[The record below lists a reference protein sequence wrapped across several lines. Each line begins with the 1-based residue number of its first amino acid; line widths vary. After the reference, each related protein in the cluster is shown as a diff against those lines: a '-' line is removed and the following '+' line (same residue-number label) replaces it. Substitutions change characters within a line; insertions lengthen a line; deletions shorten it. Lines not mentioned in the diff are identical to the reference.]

1 MKTILIAILI
11 SAVIALGLQM
21 ILPFPFGFIFSIAIP
36 VTIIWYAIKKQS
48 SKDPFS
54 LLNYRRADPKTD
66 DESKQNRE
74 AYRILK
80 KKFLEGEISKEEFD
94 RLKKDFD
101 DDVLKW
107 FGDKEN
113 EN

>member
-1 MKTILIAILI
+1 MKTILIAILV
-11 SAVIALGLQM
+11 SVVIVLGLQI
-21 ILPFPFGFIFSIAIP
+21 ILPFPYGVIFGIVIP
-36 VTIIWYAIKKQS
+36 VIIIRYAIKQS
-48 SKDPFS
+48 YRGPFS

-80 KKFLEGEISKEEFD
+80 KKFLDGEISKEEFD
-94 RLKKDFD
+94 KLKKDFD

-113 EN
+113 EK

>member
-11 SAVIALGLQM
+11 SAVIGLGLQM
-21 ILPFPFGFIFSIAIP
+21 LLPAPFGLIFGIAIP
-36 VTIIWYAIKKQS
+36 TIIIWYAIKQPCIG
-48 SKDPFS
+48 PFS

-66 DESKQNRE
+66 DEFKQNKE

-94 RLKKDFD
+94 KLKKDFD

-107 FGDKEN
+107 FGDN